1 MEEIVSRIEE
11 HIGKSVSEWLVLWC
25 IYMYIENYY
34 HSDTLPEALSG
45 YRRCPDE

>member
-25 IYMYIENYY
+25 IYMNYY
-34 HSDTLPEALSG
+34 NHSDTLLKTLSG
-45 YRRCPDE
+45 CRRCPDE

>member
-25 IYMYIENYY
+25 IYMNYY
-34 HSDTLPEALSG
+34 NHSDTLLHMYMYIIIATVT
-45 YRRCPDE
+45 